1 MKVLRNKKE
10 LRRYFLNKRDEMGE
24 EEVRLY
30 SESINER
37 IKSLYEFKEAK
48 KLLLFCPF
56 RKEPDI
62 TPLFLESASSGKET
76 IFPKVDNNDLRLYK
90 VDSMEAFKR
99 GSFCILEPQYGEE
112 VSPEEIDLVLVPG
125 LAFNIRGYRIG
136 FGKGFYD
143 RLLKK
148 IRGTKVGVAYSFQV
162 VEELPTDEWD
172 QPVDLI
178 VTEKYV
184 IKNGG
189 KRYEL

>member
-99 GSFCILEPQYGEE
+99 GSFCILEPQYGE
-112 VSPEEIDLVLVPG
+112 
-125 LAFNIRGYRIG
+125 
-136 FGKGFYD
+136 D

>member
-10 LRRYFLNKRDEMGE
+10 LREHFLNKRDEMGE
-24 EEVRLY
+24 EEVRLF
-30 SESINER
+30 SERINER
-37 IKSLYEFKEAK
+37 IRSLPEFKKAK

-56 RKEPDI
+56 KKEPDI
-62 TPLFLESASSGKET
+62 TPIFLESTYSGKET
-76 IFPKVDNNDLRLYK
+76 IFPKVDKNELRLYK

-112 VSPEEIDLVLVPG
+112 INPEEVELAFVPG
-125 LAFNIRGYRIG
+125 LAFNIKGYRIG

-148 IRGTKVGVAYSFQV
+148 IRGVKVGVAYSFQM
-162 VEELPTDEWD
+162 VEEFPTDEWD
-172 QPVDLI
+172 QPVDFI
-178 VTEKYV
+178 VTEEYV
-184 IKNGG
+184 IEKGG